1 MTKPDPTLPDTT
13 LPDTTLPDPTL
24 PDPTFEDQLLRFVGQ
39 EIGVLQPGPD
49 EINVPMVRHWCE
61 TMGDSNPIY
70 LDQAEAEKSVH
81 GGLVA
86 PPTMLQAWVM
96 RPYNVARDS
105 LGVNPYSELTA
116 LIESAGLTSV
126 VAVNCE
132 QTYDRY
138 LRPGDRITMRTVI
151 DAVSPE
157 KVTGL
162 GTGRFVTTR
171 QDYFDADGQRVG
183 SMLFRI
189 LRFKPTPKA
198 AEVAAEA
205 SPSAFAATPD
215 KPRGLRPRPS
225 LTHDQQFWFEGLQ
238 QGQLLIQKCSS
249 CGALRHP
256 AGPMCRTCQSLL
268 WETITAVGGGA
279 IHSFAV
285 VHYPQI
291 PSLDYPNQVVLV
303 DLDEGVRIIAN
314 TIDTERSQLAIGARV
329 QLAVRA
335 CDPGLSLPFFTVVQ
349 R

>member
-1 MTKPDPTLPDTT
+1 MTTADLSVQNPS
-13 LPDTTLPDPTL
+13 
-24 PDPTFEDQLLRFVGQ
+24 FEDQLQQLVGQ
-39 EIGVLQPGPD
+39 AIGLLQPGPD

-61 TMGDSNPIY
+61 TMGDNNPIY
-70 LDQAEAEKSVH
+70 LDQAAAEASVH

-96 RPYNVARDS
+96 RPYNVPRDS
-105 LGVNPYSELTA
+105 LGSNPYSELTA
-116 LIESAGLTSV
+116 LIESVGLTSV

-138 LRPGDRITMRTVI
+138 LRPGDRIAMRTVI
-151 DAVSPE
+151 DAVSVE

-171 QDYFDADGQRVG
+171 QDYFDAAGERVG

-189 LRFKPTPKA
+189 LRFKPTPKPPAVAPGPEPPVSSIPA
-198 AEVAAEA
+198 A
-205 SPSAFAATPD
+205 PD
-215 KPRGLRPRPS
+215 KPRAIRPRPS

-238 QGQLLIQKCSS
+238 RGELLIQKCSS

-256 AGPMCRTCQSLL
+256 AGPMCRACQSIV
-268 WETITAVGGGA
+268 WETVAAVGGGTV
-279 IHSFAV
+279 HSFAV

-314 TIDTERSQLAIGARV
+314 TVDTERDKLVIGARV
-329 QLAVRA
+329 QLVVRD
-335 CDPGLSLPFFTVVQ
+335 CDPGLSLPFFTVVLS
-349 R
+349 